1 MAVEGQRFM
10 TKTQHY
16 RKVTKPLLERKRRAR
31 MNLYLDELKDLI
43 VDTMD
48 AQGEQVSKLEKAD
61 ILELTVNYL
70 KTQQQ
75 RRLAAGSSTPTSTP
89 TSPPPSQLNFDKFRA
104 GYTQAAYEV
113 SHIFSTVP
121 GVDLQFGTHLMKQ
134 LGHQLKDMKQ
144 QLSSPVP
151 SEQASEPV
159 NLANGNEQRSASP
172 QENLDKG
179 EDVWRPWW
187 SIRWSQPLSFIT
199 VAHWELYSSGFSL

>member
-75 RRLAAGSSTPTSTP
+75 QRLACGSGGMTSISPTP
-89 TSPPPSQLNFDKFRA
+89 TSPPPAPLNFDKFRA

-113 SHIFSTVP
+113 SHILSTVP
-121 GVDLQFGTHLMKQ
+121 GLDLKFGTHLMKQ
-134 LGHQLKDMKQ
+134 LGHQLKDMKE
-144 QLSSPVP
+144 QLNSPVP
-151 SEQASEPV
+151 SEEASEPV
-159 NLANGNEQRSASP
+159 NLADCKQQRATTP
-172 QENLDKG
+172 HEDLEKG
-179 EDVWRPWW
+179 EDVWRPW
-187 SIRWSQPLSFIT
+187 
-199 VAHWELYSSGFSL
+199 

>member
-48 AQGEQVSKLEKAD
+48 AQGGDQVNKLEKAD

-70 KTQQQ
+70 KAQQQQ
-75 RRLAAGSSTPTSTP
+75 RLAQSSDSDTPTTSATTP
-89 TSPPPSQLNFDKFRA
+89 TSPPATPLNFDKFRA

-121 GVDLQFGTHLMKQ
+121 GLDLKFGTHLMQQ

-144 QLSSPVP
+144 QLHSPVS
-151 SEQASEPV
+151 SEDANEPV
-159 NLANGNEQRSASP
+159 NLTDCKRQRSVSP
-172 QENLDKG
+172 AAQLDVDKG
-179 EDVWRPWW
+179 EDVWRPW
-187 SIRWSQPLSFIT
+187 
-199 VAHWELYSSGFSL
+199 

>member
-48 AQGEQVSKLEKAD
+48 AQGEQVNKLEKAD

-75 RRLAAGSSTPTSTP
+75 QRLACGSAGTPPDMSTP
-89 TSPPPSQLNFDKFRA
+89 TSPPANQLNFDKFRA

-121 GVDLQFGTHLMKQ
+121 GVDLKFGTHLMKQ

-144 QLSSPVP
+144 QLISPVP
-151 SEQASEPV
+151 SEDAIEPV
-159 NLANGNEQRSASP
+159 NLANGKQQRSTSP

-179 EDVWRPWW
+179 EDVWRPW
-187 SIRWSQPLSFIT
+187 
-199 VAHWELYSSGFSL
+199 

>member
-75 RRLAAGSSTPTSTP
+75 QRLACGTSAAAITPAATAP
-89 TSPPPSQLNFDKFRA
+89 TSPSSTQLNFDKFRA

-121 GVDLQFGTHLMKQ
+121 GLDLKFGTHLMKQ
-134 LGHQLKDMKQ
+134 LGHQLKDIKH
-144 QLSSPVP
+144 QLNSPSPVP
-151 SEQASEPV
+151 SEDASEPV
-159 NLANGNEQRSASP
+159 NLADCKQQRATTP
-172 QENLDKG
+172 DEDLDKG
-179 EDVWRPWW
+179 EDVWRPW
-187 SIRWSQPLSFIT
+187 
-199 VAHWELYSSGFSL
+199 

>member
-1 MAVEGQRFM
+1 MAVQGQRFM

-48 AQGEQVSKLEKAD
+48 AQGDQVSKLEKAD

-75 RRLAAGSSTPTSTP
+75 QRLASPASPSSASST
-89 TSPPPSQLNFDKFRA
+89 SQVNLDKFRA

-121 GVDLQFGTHLMKQ
+121 GLDLKFGTHLMKQ
-134 LGHQLKDMKQ
+134 LGHQLKDMKEERDTSE
-144 QLSSPVP
+144 LS
-151 SEQASEPV
+151 EEPV
-159 NLANGNEQRSASP
+159 NLSDRKSEAHQHDERPITP
-172 QENLDKG
+172 QEEDNDNPNG
-179 EDVWRPWW
+179 EDVWRPW
-187 SIRWSQPLSFIT
+187 
-199 VAHWELYSSGFSL
+199 

>member
-75 RRLAAGSSTPTSTP
+75 QRLACGTSAAAITPTATAPTSLSST
-89 TSPPPSQLNFDKFRA
+89 QLNFDKFRA

-121 GVDLQFGTHLMKQ
+121 GLDLKFGTHLMKQ
-134 LGHQLKDMKQ
+134 LGHQLKDIKH
-144 QLSSPVP
+144 QLNSPSPVP
-151 SEQASEPV
+151 SEDASEPV
-159 NLANGNEQRSASP
+159 NLADCKQQRAP
-172 QENLDKG
+172 TPDEDFEKG
-179 EDVWRPWW
+179 EDVWRPW
-187 SIRWSQPLSFIT
+187 
-199 VAHWELYSSGFSL
+199 

>member
-1 MAVEGQRFM
+1 MAVQGQRFM

-70 KTQQQ
+70 KAQQQQ
-75 RRLAAGSSTPTSTP
+75 RVASPQ
-89 TSPPPSQLNFDKFRA
+89 SPPETQVNIDKFRA

-121 GVDLQFGTHLMKQ
+121 GLDLKFGTHLMKQ

-144 QLSSPVP
+144 
-151 SEQASEPV
+151 EQAEMEMEAEEPV
-159 NLANGNEQRSASP
+159 NLSDRKSKDHLNRPSSP
-172 QENLDKG
+172 QAEEPPNG
-179 EDVWRPWW
+179 EDVWRPW
-187 SIRWSQPLSFIT
+187 
-199 VAHWELYSSGFSL
+199 

>member
-1 MAVEGQRFM
+1 M

-48 AQGEQVSKLEKAD
+48 AQGDQVSKLEKAD

-75 RRLAAGSSTPTSTP
+75 QRLASTSQSSNVA
-89 TSPPPSQLNFDKFRA
+89 TSPGATTNQVNFDKFRA

-121 GVDLQFGTHLMKQ
+121 GLDLKFGTHLMKQ
-134 LGHQLKDMKQ
+134 LGHQLKDMKE

-151 SEQASEPV
+151 SEDISELV
-159 NLANGNEQRSASP
+159 NLANFKHEEQP
-172 QENLDKG
+172 DKG
-179 EDVWRPWW
+179 EDVWRPW
-187 SIRWSQPLSFIT
+187 
-199 VAHWELYSSGFSL
+199 

>member
-1 MAVEGQRFM
+1 MAVQGQRFM

-48 AQGEQVSKLEKAD
+48 AQGDQVSKLEKAD

-75 RRLAAGSSTPTSTP
+75 QRLASPASPSSTS
-89 TSPPPSQLNFDKFRA
+89 SSASSQVNFDKFRA

-121 GVDLQFGTHLMKQ
+121 GLDLKFGTHLMKQ
-134 LGHQLKDMKQ
+134 LGHQLKDMKEELDTPD
-144 QLSSPVP
+144 LS
-151 SEQASEPV
+151 EEPV
-159 NLANGNEQRSASP
+159 NLSDRKSEEHHHEERPTSP
-172 QENLDKG
+172 PEDNDNPNG
-179 EDVWRPWW
+179 EDVWRPW
-187 SIRWSQPLSFIT
+187 
-199 VAHWELYSSGFSL
+199 

>member
-1 MAVEGQRFM
+1 MAVQGQRFM

-75 RRLAAGSSTPTSTP
+75 QRMACGNGGNAPTTPIPTSSAAT
-89 TSPPPSQLNFDKFRA
+89 QLNFDKFRA

-121 GVDLQFGTHLMKQ
+121 GLDLQFGTHLMKQ

-144 QLSSPVP
+144 QLISPVP
-151 SEQASEPV
+151 SEDATEPV
-159 NLANGNEQRSASP
+159 NLANCKQQRATSP
-172 QENLDKG
+172 IEDLEKG
-179 EDVWRPWW
+179 EDVWRPW
-187 SIRWSQPLSFIT
+187 
-199 VAHWELYSSGFSL
+199 

>member
-48 AQGEQVSKLEKAD
+48 AQGDQVSKLEKAD

-75 RRLAAGSSTPTSTP
+75 QRLAACGNNAAAAAAAASTAPTSSSP
-89 TSPPPSQLNFDKFRA
+89 TATQLNFDKFRA

-121 GVDLQFGTHLMKQ
+121 GLDLHFGTHLMKQ
-134 LGHQLKDMKQ
+134 LGHQLKDIKHQ
-144 QLSSPVP
+144 IHSPVP
-151 SEQASEPV
+151 SEDASEMPV
-159 NLANGNEQRSASP
+159 NLADCKQQRATTP
-172 QENLDKG
+172 DEDMEKG
-179 EDVWRPWW
+179 EDVWRPW
-187 SIRWSQPLSFIT
+187 
-199 VAHWELYSSGFSL
+199 

>member
-70 KTQQQ
+70 KSQQQQ
-75 RRLAAGSSTPTSTP
+75 RLANPQSPGSS
-89 TSPPPSQLNFDKFRA
+89 QVNFDKFRA

-121 GVDLQFGTHLMKQ
+121 GLDLKFGTHLMKQ

-144 QLSSPVP
+144 EMDC
-151 SEQASEPV
+151 SEPNDEPV
-159 NLANGNEQRSASP
+159 NLSERKSDEHVPQKRSGSP
-172 QENLDKG
+172 QEQEENPQG
-179 EDVWRPWW
+179 EDVWRPW
-187 SIRWSQPLSFIT
+187 
-199 VAHWELYSSGFSL
+199 

>member
-48 AQGEQVSKLEKAD
+48 AQGDQVSKLEKAD

-70 KTQQQ
+70 KSQQQQ
-75 RRLAAGSSTPTSTP
+75 RLTNPQSPRSS
-89 TSPPPSQLNFDKFRA
+89 QVNYDKFRA

-121 GVDLQFGTHLMKQ
+121 GLDLKFGTHLMKQ
-134 LGHQLKDMKQ
+134 LGHQLQDMKQ
-144 QLSSPVP
+144 DMDCSEP
-151 SEQASEPV
+151 SDEPV
-159 NLANGNEQRSASP
+159 NLSERKSDEHQVPQRRSNSP
-172 QENLDKG
+172 KAKEMPQG
-179 EDVWRPWW
+179 EDVWRPW
-187 SIRWSQPLSFIT
+187 
-199 VAHWELYSSGFSL
+199 

>member
-70 KTQQQ
+70 KAQQQQ
-75 RRLAAGSSTPTSTP
+75 RAATPISEAK
-89 TSPPPSQLNFDKFRA
+89 PPLNFDKFRA

-121 GVDLQFGTHLMKQ
+121 GLDLNFGTHLMKQ

-144 QLSSPVP
+144 QMPEICSTLNEEP
-151 SEQASEPV
+151 SEPV
-159 NLANGNEQRSASP
+159 NLSERRQRSLSP
-172 QENLDKG
+172 HDAVVDANALDKG
-179 EDVWRPWW
+179 DDVWRPW
-187 SIRWSQPLSFIT
+187 
-199 VAHWELYSSGFSL
+199 

>member
-1 MAVEGQRFM
+1 MAVQGQRFM

-70 KTQQQ
+70 KAQQQQ
-75 RRLAAGSSTPTSTP
+75 RVANPQ
-89 TSPPPSQLNFDKFRA
+89 SPPAANQVNLDKFRA

-121 GVDLQFGTHLMKQ
+121 GLDLKFGTHLMKQ
-134 LGHQLKDMKQ
+134 LGHQLKDIKQ
-144 QLSSPVP
+144 EETCP
-151 SEQASEPV
+151 EMAEEPV
-159 NLANGNEQRSASP
+159 NLADQKRSKSP
-172 QENLDKG
+172 QEEDIPHG

-187 SIRWSQPLSFIT
+187 NGHSKFTQPINIDSFT
-199 VAHWELYSSGFSL
+199 TYVVSLETIQVFQGLV

>member
-70 KTQQQ
+70 KAQQQQ
-75 RRLAAGSSTPTSTP
+75 RMTCGNGERAPAATPTSTP
-89 TSPPPSQLNFDKFRA
+89 TSPSATPLNFDKFRA

-121 GVDLQFGTHLMKQ
+121 GLDLKFGTHLMKQ

-144 QLSSPVP
+144 QLNSPVP
-151 SEQASEPV
+151 SEDATEPV
-159 NLANGNEQRSASP
+159 NLADCKQQRATSP
-172 QENLDKG
+172 HHDDLEKN
-179 EDVWRPWW
+179 EDVWRPW
-187 SIRWSQPLSFIT
+187 
-199 VAHWELYSSGFSL
+199 

>member
-1 MAVEGQRFM
+1 MAVQGQRFM

-70 KTQQQ
+70 KAQQQQ
-75 RRLAAGSSTPTSTP
+75 RLISTSGQQQSSNASNAESAPI
-89 TSPPPSQLNFDKFRA
+89 NFDKFRA

-121 GVDLQFGTHLMKQ
+121 GLDLKFGTHLMKQ
-134 LGHQLKDMKQ
+134 LGHQLKDMKEH
-144 QLSSPVP
+144 LHSDD
-151 SEQASEPV
+151 EPV
-159 NLANGNEQRSASP
+159 NLSDRKDEQLQQQLPDAEEDLH
-172 QENLDKG
+172 QG
-179 EDVWRPWW
+179 EDVWRPW
-187 SIRWSQPLSFIT
+187 
-199 VAHWELYSSGFSL
+199 

>member
-1 MAVEGQRFM
+1 MAVQGQRFM

-31 MNLYLDELKDLI
+31 MNLYLDELKELI

-48 AQGEQVSKLEKAD
+48 AHGDQVSKLEKAD

-75 RRLAAGSSTPTSTP
+75 LRLASPASSPAC
-89 TSPPPSQLNFDKFRA
+89 SPSSSSSCSAQDNFDKFRA

-121 GVDLQFGTHLMKQ
+121 GLDLKFGTSLLKQ
-134 LGHQLKDMKQ
+134 LGHQLKDLKEERNTPE
-144 QLSSPVP
+144 LS
-151 SEQASEPV
+151 EEHV
-159 NLANGNEQRSASP
+159 NLSERKLEQHQHEERPIAP
-172 QENLDKG
+172 PLQDDDNDNPNG
-179 EDVWRPWW
+179 EDVWRPW
-187 SIRWSQPLSFIT
+187 
-199 VAHWELYSSGFSL
+199 

>member
-1 MAVEGQRFM
+1 MAVQGQRFM

-70 KTQQQ
+70 KAQQQQ
-75 RRLAAGSSTPTSTP
+75 RVANPQ
-89 TSPPPSQLNFDKFRA
+89 SPPPDQVNLDKFRA

-121 GVDLQFGTHLMKQ
+121 GLDLKFGTHLMKQ

-144 QLSSPVP
+144 
-151 SEQASEPV
+151 EEEIIDMAEEPV
-159 NLANGNEQRSASP
+159 NLADQKRSKSP
-172 QENLDKG
+172 REEDIHHG
-179 EDVWRPWW
+179 EEVWRPWW
-187 SIRWSQPLSFIT
+187 RAFHIYAT
-199 VAHWELYSSGFSL
+199 N

>member
-70 KTQQQ
+70 KAQQQQ
-75 RRLAAGSSTPTSTP
+75 RLTCGNGERAPAATPTSTP
-89 TSPPPSQLNFDKFRA
+89 TSPPATPLNFDKFRA

-121 GVDLQFGTHLMKQ
+121 GLDLKFGTHLMKQ
-134 LGHQLKDMKQ
+134 LGHQLNDMKQ
-144 QLSSPVP
+144 QLNSPVLR
-151 SEQASEPV
+151 EDATEPV
-159 NLANGNEQRSASP
+159 NLADCKLQRATSP
-172 QENLDKG
+172 HHEDLEKN
-179 EDVWRPWW
+179 EDVWRPW
-187 SIRWSQPLSFIT
+187 
-199 VAHWELYSSGFSL
+199 

>member
-75 RRLAAGSSTPTSTP
+75 QRR
-89 TSPPPSQLNFDKFRA
+89 
-104 GYTQAAYEV
+104 YTQAAYEV

-121 GVDLQFGTHLMKQ
+121 GVDLKFGTHLMKQ

-151 SEQASEPV
+151 SEHAIEPV
-159 NLANGNEQRSASP
+159 NLANGNEQLSLSP

-179 EDVWRPWW
+179 EDVWRPW
-187 SIRWSQPLSFIT
+187 
-199 VAHWELYSSGFSL
+199 

>member
-70 KTQQQ
+70 KSQQHQQ
-75 RRLAAGSSTPTSTP
+75 RLANPQSPRSS
-89 TSPPPSQLNFDKFRA
+89 QVNFDKFRA

-121 GVDLQFGTHLMKQ
+121 GLDLKFGTHLMKQ

-144 QLSSPVP
+144 EMDCTEPND
-151 SEQASEPV
+151 EPV
-159 NLANGNEQRSASP
+159 NLSERKSDEHVPLKRSRSP
-172 QENLDKG
+172 LEHEQENPQG
-179 EDVWRPWW
+179 EDVWRPW
-187 SIRWSQPLSFIT
+187 
-199 VAHWELYSSGFSL
+199 

>member
-1 MAVEGQRFM
+1 MAVQGQRFM

-70 KTQQQ
+70 KAQQQQ
-75 RRLAAGSSTPTSTP
+75 RVASPQ
-89 TSPPPSQLNFDKFRA
+89 SPPESQVNLDKFRA

-121 GVDLQFGTHLMKQ
+121 GLDLKFGTHLMKQ

-144 QLSSPVP
+144 
-151 SEQASEPV
+151 EMEMDAEEPV
-159 NLANGNEQRSASP
+159 NLSERKSEDQQKRPSSP
-172 QENLDKG
+172 QAEEPPNG
-179 EDVWRPWW
+179 EDVWRPW
-187 SIRWSQPLSFIT
+187 
-199 VAHWELYSSGFSL
+199 

>member
-1 MAVEGQRFM
+1 MAVQGQRFM

-70 KTQQQ
+70 KAQQQQ
-75 RRLAAGSSTPTSTP
+75 RVA
-89 TSPPPSQLNFDKFRA
+89 TSPQSPPEAQVNLDKFRA

-121 GVDLQFGTHLMKQ
+121 GLDLKFGTHLMKQ

-144 QLSSPVP
+144 
-151 SEQASEPV
+151 EQEEVEMETEEPV
-159 NLANGNEQRSASP
+159 NLSERRSKDPSMRPSSP
-172 QENLDKG
+172 QAEEPPNG
-179 EDVWRPWW
+179 EDVWRPW
-187 SIRWSQPLSFIT
+187 
-199 VAHWELYSSGFSL
+199 

>member
-1 MAVEGQRFM
+1 MAVQGQRFM

-70 KTQQQ
+70 KAQQQQ
-75 RRLAAGSSTPTSTP
+75 RVASPQ
-89 TSPPPSQLNFDKFRA
+89 SPPVSQVNLDKFRA

-121 GVDLQFGTHLMKQ
+121 GLDLNFGTHLMKQ
-134 LGHQLKDMKQ
+134 LGHQLKDLKQ
-144 QLSSPVP
+144 EEECPDMG
-151 SEQASEPV
+151 EEPV
-159 NLANGNEQRSASP
+159 NLSDRKSYDHSPERRSRSP
-172 QENLDKG
+172 QKQDIPNG
-179 EDVWRPWW
+179 EDVWRPW
-187 SIRWSQPLSFIT
+187 
-199 VAHWELYSSGFSL
+199 

>member
-48 AQGEQVSKLEKAD
+48 AQGDQVSKLEKAD

-75 RRLAAGSSTPTSTP
+75 QRLACGTASTSTSQTLPNMP
-89 TSPPPSQLNFDKFRA
+89 TSPEATTNQVNFDKFRA

-121 GVDLQFGTHLMKQ
+121 GLDLKFGTHLMKQ
-134 LGHQLKDMKQ
+134 LGHQLKDMKE
-144 QLSSPVP
+144 QLISPVP
-151 SEQASEPV
+151 SEDVNEPV
-159 NLANGNEQRSASP
+159 NLANFK
-172 QENLDKG
+172 QEEEHPDKG
-179 EDVWRPWW
+179 EDVWRPW
-187 SIRWSQPLSFIT
+187 
-199 VAHWELYSSGFSL
+199 

>member
-1 MAVEGQRFM
+1 MAVQGQRLM

-31 MNLYLDELKDLI
+31 MNLYLDELKELI

-48 AQGEQVSKLEKAD
+48 AHGDQVSKLEKAD

-75 RRLAAGSSTPTSTP
+75 LRLASPASRPACSPSSS
-89 TSPPPSQLNFDKFRA
+89 SSCSAQDNFDKFRA

-121 GVDLQFGTHLMKQ
+121 GLDLKFGTSLMKQ
-134 LGHQLKDMKQ
+134 LGHQLKDLKEERNTPE
-144 QLSSPVP
+144 LS
-151 SEQASEPV
+151 EEHV
-159 NLANGNEQRSASP
+159 NLSERKLVQHQPEERPITPPLQDDDNDNP
-172 QENLDKG
+172 NG
-179 EDVWRPWW
+179 EDVWRPW
-187 SIRWSQPLSFIT
+187 
-199 VAHWELYSSGFSL
+199 

>member
-1 MAVEGQRFM
+1 MAVQGQRFM

-43 VDTMD
+43 ADTMD
-48 AQGEQVSKLEKAD
+48 AQGDQVSKLEKAD

-75 RRLAAGSSTPTSTP
+75 LRLASPGSSPAC
-89 TSPPPSQLNFDKFRA
+89 SPSSSSSCSAQVNFDKFRA

-121 GVDLQFGTHLMKQ
+121 GLDLKFGTRLMKQ
-134 LGHQLKDMKQ
+134 LGHQLKDLKEERNTPE
-144 QLSSPVP
+144 LS
-151 SEQASEPV
+151 EEHV
-159 NLANGNEQRSASP
+159 NLLERKLEQHQHEERP
-172 QENLDKG
+172 ITPPLQDDDNDNPNG
-179 EDVWRPWW
+179 EDVWRPW
-187 SIRWSQPLSFIT
+187 
-199 VAHWELYSSGFSL
+199 

>member
-1 MAVEGQRFM
+1 MAVQGQRFM

-70 KTQQQ
+70 KAQQQQ
-75 RRLAAGSSTPTSTP
+75 RVANPQ
-89 TSPPPSQLNFDKFRA
+89 SPPAANQVNLDKFRA

-121 GVDLQFGTHLMKQ
+121 GLDLKFGTHLMKQ
-134 LGHQLKDMKQ
+134 LGHQLKDIKQ
-144 QLSSPVP
+144 EETCP
-151 SEQASEPV
+151 EMAEEPV
-159 NLANGNEQRSASP
+159 YGTGCVAATKRISLPCGKIISQVTTVQCGAAAAT
-172 QENLDKG
+172 
-179 EDVWRPWW
+179 
-187 SIRWSQPLSFIT
+187 SQPRNFIYKQ
-199 VAHWELYSSGFSL
+199 L

>member
-48 AQGEQVSKLEKAD
+48 AQGDQVSKLEKAD

-75 RRLAAGSSTPTSTP
+75 QRLACGTASTSTSQTTTMS
-89 TSPPPSQLNFDKFRA
+89 TSPAATNHVNFDKFRA

-121 GVDLQFGTHLMKQ
+121 GLDLKFGTHLMKQ
-134 LGHQLKDMKQ
+134 LGHQLKDMKE
-144 QLSSPVP
+144 QLISPVP
-151 SEQASEPV
+151 SEDVNEPV
-159 NLANGNEQRSASP
+159 NLAQFKHDANPE
-172 QENLDKG
+172 KG
-179 EDVWRPWW
+179 EDVWRPW
-187 SIRWSQPLSFIT
+187 
-199 VAHWELYSSGFSL
+199 

>member
-48 AQGEQVSKLEKAD
+48 AQGDQVSKLEKAD

-75 RRLAAGSSTPTSTP
+75 QRLASTSQSSNVA
-89 TSPPPSQLNFDKFRA
+89 TSPDATTNQVNFDKFRA

-121 GVDLQFGTHLMKQ
+121 GLDLKFGTHLMKQ
-134 LGHQLKDMKQ
+134 LGHQLKDMKE
-144 QLSSPVP
+144 QLSSP
-151 SEQASEPV
+151 SEDISEPV
-159 NLANGNEQRSASP
+159 NLANFKHEEQP
-172 QENLDKG
+172 DKG

-187 SIRWSQPLSFIT
+187 
-199 VAHWELYSSGFSL
+199 G

>member
-1 MAVEGQRFM
+1 MALDSHRFM

-48 AQGEQVSKLEKAD
+48 EQGEQVNKLEKAD

-75 RRLAAGSSTPTSTP
+75 QRMTGIRAGTPPACSSSSSSSICTP
-89 TSPPPSQLNFDKFRA
+89 TSPPPPETQLNFDKFHA

-121 GVDLQFGTHLMKQ
+121 GLDLKFGTHLMKQ

-151 SEQASEPV
+151 SEDATEPV
-159 NLANGNEQRSASP
+159 NLADVKQRRSTSP
-172 QENLDKG
+172 QENLDMG
-179 EDVWRPWW
+179 EEVWRPW
-187 SIRWSQPLSFIT
+187 
-199 VAHWELYSSGFSL
+199 